1 MREDLS
7 NKTNSLHIMEETI
20 ITLSK
25 ENDELR
31 SANKDI
37 AFRLEEKIISLEN
50 EIEILSS
57 QSSSKQ
63 QDLERELKMM
73 GETLQFKENELFRKG
88 ELL

>member
-1 MREDLS
+1 
-7 NKTNSLHIMEETI
+7 MEETI